1 MELLIMS
8 ARHVEIFVK
17 PVIKIT
23 RIILNVR
30 LAFREDI
37 YFKMPVEQL
46 VRISQPEITLM
57 MVLRMN
63 VKPVTWVVM
72 FVRAQN

>member
-30 LAFREDI
+30 LVFREDI